1 VRGEGDVGGWSL
13 FFVLEVMESKHRE
26 DVVSGSGG
34 IIRVIT
40 VKKEIA
46 IPTCYDI
53 GEVRG

>member
-1 VRGEGDVGGWSL
+1 M
-13 FFVLEVMESKHRE
+13 LEVMESKHRE